1 MLTKIWTGSLLFLAW
16 LAFCA
21 WLRRATYGDSSEL
34 PLLVTSSTP
43 GHVSLIFR
51 YWNVIDG
58 KFVQDYWIN
67 QDVIRGDRIGQI
79 NNSAPNSGDLFVNG
93 TFDLV
98 NFFPVALDLSK
109 FTDAWQNRVT
119 YTLYP
124 AWGNTNSFNFCFA
137 DVPWSRAGSIPY
149 TKSLIFLHG
158 ANVSSGAA
166 EEWGDI
172 LFMRFWVS
180 GSRARFYNVDWRSDI
195 DSDANYHRNASNAFV
210 VASQIV
216 STITKSDQG
225 GDEVL
230 ELAIDNDVGIL
241 TGVMSPLAHHSWH
254 KQELFKGRGLG
265 VGAGATDWSGWNIEE
280 NFLMVGQVSQAIP
293 IGGFTRTSKMCPI
306 SSTSNFTKK

>member
-172 LFMRFWVS
+172 LFMRF
-180 GSRARFYNVDWRSDI
+180 
-195 DSDANYHRNASNAFV
+195 
-210 VASQIV
+210 
-216 STITKSDQG
+216 
-225 GDEVL
+225 
-230 ELAIDNDVGIL
+230 
-241 TGVMSPLAHHSWH
+241 
-254 KQELFKGRGLG
+254 
-265 VGAGATDWSGWNIEE
+265 
-280 NFLMVGQVSQAIP
+280 
-293 IGGFTRTSKMCPI
+293 
-306 SSTSNFTKK
+306 